1 MLHRSGP
8 VLLVW
13 NEGACIIRDTLY
25 LRNDLLRI
33 LFLLQDKEPKGI
45 IPLENISIRE
55 VPVDKSNK
63 PFSFELFA
71 TGQDIIKACKVD
83 KEGKVVEGKENSH
96 DEKFHYAKKIIGKCV
111 FFFASCAWV
120 KFCSVSI
127 WLHSP
132 SFKIMLIKILLL
144 EIECDFIFQANTMF
158 IECPH
163 PLQKKRKNG

>member
-1 MLHRSGP
+1 M
-8 VLLVW
+8 LLVW
-13 NEGACIIRDTLY
+13 NEGACIIRDTGTLY
-25 LRNDLLRI
+25 LRNDLSYI

-83 KEGKVVEGKENSH
+83 KEGKVVEGKENSR
-96 DEKFHYAKKIIGKCV
+96 DEKFHYAIKMIGKCV
-111 FFFASCAWV
+111 FFWQVVLGLNFAQ
-120 KFCSVSI
+120 FQFGSI
-127 WLHSP
+127 RLHLRLCL
-132 SFKIMLIKILLL
+132 FKILLL

-163 PLQKKRKNG
+163 PQQKKRKNG

>member
-13 NEGACIIRDTLY
+13 NEGAWIIKATLY
-25 LRNDLLRI
+25 LRNDLSYI

-96 DEKFHYAKKIIGKCV
+96 DEKFHYAKK
-111 FFFASCAWV
+111 
-120 KFCSVSI
+120 
-127 WLHSP
+127 
-132 SFKIMLIKILLL
+132 LL
-144 EIECDFIFQANTMF
+144 ENVYFFLQVVLGLNFAQFQF
-158 IECPH
+158 GSIRLHLKLCW
-163 PLQKKRKNG
+163 LRYCY

>member
-1 MLHRSGP
+1 M
-8 VLLVW
+8 LLVW

-83 KEGKVVEGKENSH
+83 KEGKVVEGKENSY
-96 DEKFHYAKKIIGKCV
+96 DEKFHYAINMIGKCV
-111 FFFASCAWV
+111 FFGKLC
-120 KFCSVSI
+120 
-127 WLHSP
+127 L
-132 SFKIMLIKILLL
+132 
-144 EIECDFIFQANTMF
+144 
-158 IECPH
+158 
-163 PLQKKRKNG
+163 G

>member
-13 NEGACIIRDTLY
+13 NEGAWIIKATLY
-25 LRNDLLRI
+25 LRNDLSYI

-96 DEKFHYAKKIIGKCV
+96 DKKFNYAKKIYWKMC
-111 FFFASCAWV
+111 
-120 KFCSVSI
+120 
-127 WLHSP
+127 
-132 SFKIMLIKILLL
+132 ILCKLCL
-144 EIECDFIFQANTMF
+144 
-158 IECPH
+158 
-163 PLQKKRKNG
+163 G

>member
-1 MLHRSGP
+1 M
-8 VLLVW
+8 LLVW

-55 VPVDKSNK
+55 VPVDKANK

-96 DEKFHYAKKIIGKCV
+96 DEKFHYTKKIIGKCV
-111 FFFASCAWV
+111 FFWQVVLGLNFA
-120 KFCSVSI
+120 
-127 WLHSP
+127 
-132 SFKIMLIKILLL
+132 
-144 EIECDFIFQANTMF
+144 
-158 IECPH
+158 
-163 PLQKKRKNG
+163 